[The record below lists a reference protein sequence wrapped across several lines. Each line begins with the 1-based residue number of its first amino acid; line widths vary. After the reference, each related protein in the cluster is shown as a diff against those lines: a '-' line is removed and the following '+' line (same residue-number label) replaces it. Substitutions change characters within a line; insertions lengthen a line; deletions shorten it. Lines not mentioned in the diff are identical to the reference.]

1 MLQLADAGPIRSDW
15 ANGDPLL
22 THYYDTEW
30 GMPVTD
36 EQGLFERVSLEAFQA
51 GLSWLT
57 ILRKR
62 EAFRAAF
69 DGFDPERVA
78 AYGSSDIERLLAD
91 SAIVRNVAKIRATV
105 TNAQAVLALRE
116 SGGLAGLIWSHQPA
130 FTPLPERATDVPTR
144 SPESEALA
152 ADLKAHGF
160 KFVGPTTAHALMEAV
175 GVVDTHILSSH
186 RRGCS
191 GLWNTDGTR
200 KREPA
205 R

>member
-1 MLQLADAGPIRSDW
+1 MAPPTIPEPIRTDW

-22 THYYDTEW
+22 TRYYDTEW

-69 DGFDPERVA
+69 HDFDPDRVA
-78 AYGSSDIERLLAD
+78 AYGEKDIERLLANA
-91 SAIVRNVAKIRATV
+91 AIVRNVAKIQATV

-116 SGGLAGLIWSHQPA
+116 SGGLASLIWAHQPKT
-130 FTPLPERATDVPTR
+130 TPRPEHHSEVPTR
-144 SPESEALA
+144 SAESEALA

-160 KFVGPTTAHALMEAV
+160 TFIGPTTAHALMEAV
-175 GVVDTHILSSH
+175 GVVDTHILASH

-191 GLWNTDGTR
+191 GLWNPDGSR
-200 KREPA
+200 KQKPA
-205 R
+205 H

>member
-1 MLQLADAGPIRSDW
+1 MAPPTIPEPIRTDW

-22 THYYDTEW
+22 TRYYDTEW

-69 DGFDPERVA
+69 HDFDPDRVA
-78 AYGSSDIERLLAD
+78 AYGEKDIERLLANA
-91 SAIVRNVAKIRATV
+91 AIVRNVAKIQATV
-105 TNAQAVLALRE
+105 TNARVVLALRE
-116 SGGLAGLIWSHQPA
+116 SGGLASLIWAHQPKT
-130 FTPLPERATDVPTR
+130 TPRPEHPSEVPTR
-144 SPESEALA
+144 SAESEALA

-160 KFVGPTTAHALMEAV
+160 TFIGPTTAHALMEAV
-175 GVVDTHILSSH
+175 GVVDTHILASH

-191 GLWNTDGTR
+191 GLWNPDGSR
-200 KREPA
+200 KQKPA
-205 R
+205 H

>member
-1 MLQLADAGPIRSDW
+1 MAPPTIPEPIRTDW

-22 THYYDTEW
+22 TRYYDTEW

-69 DGFDPERVA
+69 HDFDPDRVA
-78 AYGSSDIERLLAD
+78 AYGEKDIERLLANA
-91 SAIVRNVAKIRATV
+91 AIVRNVAKIQATV

-116 SGGLAGLIWSHQPA
+116 SGGLASLIWAHQPKT
-130 FTPLPERATDVPTR
+130 TPRPEHPSEVPTR
-144 SPESEALA
+144 SAESEALA

-160 KFVGPTTAHALMEAV
+160 TFIGPTTAHALMEAV
-175 GVVDTHILSSH
+175 GVVDTHILASH

-191 GLWNTDGTR
+191 GLWNPDGSR
-200 KREPA
+200 KQKPA
-205 R
+205 H